1 MALPIAAARSY
12 PNMSTLE
19 VIFDK
24 KREELKDTKE
34 VIRIRK
40 SKNNRQHSGQKK
52 KYKITNTICKTYTL
66 N

>member
-24 KREELKDTKE
+24 K
-34 VIRIRK
+34 
-40 SKNNRQHSGQKK
+40 KNDKLIDWCLTPLYLYVSYIMAG
-52 KYKITNTICKTYTL
+52 TNCIYEIEHHIYPNHIIL
-66 N
+66 

>member
-24 KREELKDTKE
+24 EHDRLIDWCLTP
-34 VIRIRK
+34 
-40 SKNNRQHSGQKK
+40 
-52 KYKITNTICKTYTL
+52 TL
-66 N
+66 SVFQL

>member
-24 KREELKDTKE
+24 ENDRLIDWCLTP
-34 VIRIRK
+34 
-40 SKNNRQHSGQKK
+40 
-52 KYKITNTICKTYTL
+52 TYLYFGYSMAGTHCIYEIEHHIYPNHIIL
-66 N
+66 